1 VDTVETRRLHRL
13 VLLCAAGAVLI
24 QLVYGLRYRFG
35 PIDDAYIHL
44 RVAQNLVRGDG
55 PVFNVGDRVEVTS
68 SPLWTLLLGAGLRAG
83 LSSHAVI
90 LLGAL
95 GSAAL
100 AGAAAAWLGAEVA
113 GTPGVV
119 ASLLLA
125 TLPGFAAWTGSG
137 METPLAVA
145 AVASATASMLATTSV
160 IGVVRTALLS
170 SLLCYLRPELM
181 ACAPSLIGLA
191 VLSLPRRDLPRALIA
206 GAAAW
211 IAPLAVLFLS
221 RHWYFGEWLPNTY
234 YAKVAGGGIA
244 QRVKGLQYVGHFASL
259 HPVYFILAGAALIP
273 AGAAERP
280 TGVRQDALLPVAC
293 RRPVHRVAIV
303 LANFL
308 LAIVWAGGDGFY
320 FARLALPA
328 LPLLAAMSA
337 ATLLRFSGVR
347 MRVFALAAALV
358 LQVGWSFRGT
368 GEFGR
373 YMVGPIFAENSRS
386 GVSCAPFRREPSP
399 PWGSAASPM
408 PANVRSSISL
418 GSRTSTSPVPSAPP
432 ERRSATITRTTTTS
446 SGGLRSSSFLSTG

>member
-1 VDTVETRRLHRL
+1 MHRL

-145 AVASATASMLATTSV
+145 AVASATASMLATTS
-160 IGVVRTALLS
+160 
-170 SLLCYLRPELM
+170 
-181 ACAPSLIGLA
+181 
-191 VLSLPRRDLPRALIA
+191 
-206 GAAAW
+206 
-211 IAPLAVLFLS
+211 
-221 RHWYFGEWLPNTY
+221 
-234 YAKVAGGGIA
+234 
-244 QRVKGLQYVGHFASL
+244 
-259 HPVYFILAGAALIP
+259 
-273 AGAAERP
+273 
-280 TGVRQDALLPVAC
+280 
-293 RRPVHRVAIV
+293 
-303 LANFL
+303 
-308 LAIVWAGGDGFY
+308 
-320 FARLALPA
+320 
-328 LPLLAAMSA
+328 
-337 ATLLRFSGVR
+337 
-347 MRVFALAAALV
+347 
-358 LQVGWSFRGT
+358 
-368 GEFGR
+368 
-373 YMVGPIFAENSRS
+373 
-386 GVSCAPFRREPSP
+386 
-399 PWGSAASPM
+399 
-408 PANVRSSISL
+408 
-418 GSRTSTSPVPSAPP
+418 
-432 ERRSATITRTTTTS
+432 
-446 SGGLRSSSFLSTG
+446 